1 MLTKYAFD
9 VLTHGFGAQRRH
21 TGWGVTRE
29 TSSMDTHD
37 RLVHAHEIARGE
49 WADEDGHEGGV
60 LTSNRPVRTAKGSC

>member
-37 RLVHAHEIARGE
+37 HLVHAHEIARGE
-49 WADEDGHEGGV
+49 WADG
-60 LTSNRPVRTAKGSC
+60 RRTRGRSPDVQRASANG